1 MPRAPQTAGSPLKAT
16 LPEWF
21 VRGRIACVRIVARGK
36 KDEPWQVTHDPSD
49 SRHVDAR
56 ACRASWIVAVHE
68 MNGMDMSVTWMAPIA
83 ALIIAQRLLPPKAA
97 STCRSR
103 SSASGYR
110 SSSPRELFP
119 D

>member
-1 MPRAPQTAGSPLKAT
+1 M
-16 LPEWF
+16 
-21 VRGRIACVRIVARGK
+21 RIVARGK

-68 MNGMDMSVTWMAPIA
+68 MNGMDMSVTWMAPIRRPHHRSE
-83 ALIIAQRLLPPKAA
+83 ALATESGIDVQLAIIGL
-97 STCRSR
+97 
-103 SSASGYR
+103 GYR